1 VDVGAA
7 LAVRSL
13 EGDVVL
19 EVGDAFCP
27 WNDARYALDGSK
39 TTEDADLRL
48 DVSDLATVYLGG
60 FTFAQLLRAGR
71 VEELVKGAIARAD
84 AVFRTDRAP
93 WCPEIF

>member
-1 VDVGAA
+1 MPSVPGTT
-7 LAVRSL
+7 
-13 EGDVVL
+13 
-19 EVGDAFCP
+19 
-27 WNDARYALDGSK
+27 ARYALDGSK
-39 TTEDADLRL
+39 TMEDADLRL

-71 VEELVKGAIARAD
+71 VEEITEGAVDRAD